1 LKQEKENFAMKNLI
15 FATVFSQVFR
25 FTNLGRV
32 VVALALLASISTTAL
47 AQYGGPGSTPGSTPS
62 YGSKGAVIGGAV
74 AGAAAGAGLL
84 YWKLHNRSK
93 KLQGCVTGDGDKLVN
108 EKDNQTYRLTNTQKQ
123 TLKTGERFELLGKK
137 TKADSGEL
145 GFEVQKMSKD
155 LGQCTVATAEQQ

>member
-1 LKQEKENFAMKNLI
+1 MRSLI
-15 FATVFSQVFR
+15 FTTVFARAFR

-47 AQYGGPGSTPGSTPS
+47 AQYGGPGSTPG
-62 YGSKGAVIGGAV
+62 YGSKGAVIGGAI

-84 YWKLHNRSK
+84 YWKLHK
-93 KLQGCVTGDGDKLVN
+93 PTKLQGCVMGDGDRLIN
-108 EKDNQTYRLTNTQKQ
+108 EKDNQTYRLTNTQKE

-155 LGQCTVATAEQQ
+155 LGQCAVTTAERQQ

>member
-1 LKQEKENFAMKNLI
+1 LNQEFKEIFAMRNQSSM
-15 FATVFSQVFR
+15 FSRVFR
-25 FTNLGRV
+25 ITNLGRA
-32 VVALALLASISTTAL
+32 VVAFALLASISATAF
-47 AQYGGPGSTPGSTPS
+47 AQYGGPGSTPS

-155 LGQCTVATAEQQ
+155 LGQCTVATAER

>member
-1 LKQEKENFAMKNLI
+1 MKNLI
-15 FATVFSQVFR
+15 FTTVFSRVFR
-25 FTNLGRV
+25 FTNLGRA
-32 VVALALLASISTTAL
+32 VVALALLASISATAV
-47 AQYGGPGSTPGSTPS
+47 AQYGSPGSTPS

-84 YWKLHNRSK
+84 YWKLHNRS

-145 GFEVQKMSKD
+145 GFEVRKMNKD

>member
-1 LKQEKENFAMKNLI
+1 LKQEEENSAMKSLI
-15 FATVFSQVFR
+15 FATLFSRVFR

-32 VVALALLASISTTAL
+32 IVALALLVSISATAL
-47 AQYGGPGSTPGSTPS
+47 AQYGGQGSTPG

-74 AGAAAGAGLL
+74 AGAAVGAGLL
-84 YWKLHNRSK
+84 YWKLHNRS

-123 TLKTGERFELLGKK
+123 TLKNGERFELLGKK

-145 GFEVQKMSKD
+145 GFEVHKMSKN
-155 LGQCTVATAEQQ
+155 LGHCTVATAEQQQ

>member
-1 LKQEKENFAMKNLI
+1 MKSLI
-15 FATVFSQVFR
+15 FTTVFSRVFR
-25 FTNLGRV
+25 FTNLGRA
-32 VVALALLASISTTAL
+32 VVALALLTSISATAV
-47 AQYGGPGSTPGSTPS
+47 AQYGSPGSTPS

-84 YWKLHNRSK
+84 YWKLHNRS

-123 TLKTGERFELLGKK
+123 TLKTGERFGFCLLS
-137 TKADSGEL
+137 SGEL
-145 GFEVQKMSKD
+145 GFEVRKMSKD

>member
-1 LKQEKENFAMKNLI
+1 MKSLI
-15 FATVFSQVFR
+15 FATVFSRVFR
-25 FTNLGRV
+25 FTNLGRAI
-32 VVALALLASISTTAL
+32 VALALLASISATAL
-47 AQYGGPGSTPGSTPS
+47 AQYGSPGSTPG

-93 KLQGCVTGDGDKLVN
+93 LQGCVTGDGDKLLN

-123 TLKTGERFELLGKK
+123 TLKTGERFEFLGKK

-145 GFEVQKMSKD
+145 EFEVYKMGKD
-155 LGQCTVATAEQQ
+155 LGQCAVATAEQQQ